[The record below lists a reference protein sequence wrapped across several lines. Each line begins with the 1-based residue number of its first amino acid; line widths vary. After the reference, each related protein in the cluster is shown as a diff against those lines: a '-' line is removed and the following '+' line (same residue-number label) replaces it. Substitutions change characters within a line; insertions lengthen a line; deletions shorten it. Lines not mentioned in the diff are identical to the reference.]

1 MPSSLKFVLAL
12 IAAGIGLAIASGMVL
27 HYQSQQLLRTNA
39 EQLTGGDSEA
49 GRLLMT
55 RYGCSSCHEIS
66 GVPDA
71 RGTVGPSLTGIA
83 ERSLIA
89 GKLPN
94 TPANMIR
101 WIREPQSISPGS
113 GMPNLGASEKDARDM
128 AAYVY
133 TLDRGVPD
141 K

>member
-1 MPSSLKFVLAL
+1 MPSSLKFVVAL
-12 IAAGIGLAIASGMVL
+12 IAAGICLAVGSGLVI
-27 HYQSQQLLRTNA
+27 HYQAQQEVRTNA
-39 EQLTGGDSEA
+39 EQLTGGDSKA

-66 GVPDA
+66 GVPAA
-71 RGTVGPSLTGIA
+71 RGMVGPSLTGVA
-83 ERSLIA
+83 ERSLLA

-113 GMPNLGASEKDARDM
+113 GMPNLGASETDARDM
-128 AAYVY
+128 AAYLY
-133 TLDRGVPD
+133 TLNKGVPD

>member
-12 IAAGIGLAIASGMVL
+12 IAAGICLAIGSGMVL

-49 GRLLMT
+49 GQLLVT

-83 ERSLIA
+83 ERSFVAVETAAANPALAGVALIDA
-89 GKLPN
+89 WNIG
-94 TPANMIR
+94 
-101 WIREPQSISPGS
+101 
-113 GMPNLGASEKDARDM
+113 KDARDM
-128 AAYVY
+128 AAYLY
-133 TLDRGVPD
+133 TLSRGVPD

>member
-1 MPSSLKFVLAL
+1 MPSSLKFVLGL
-12 IAAGIGLAIASGMVL
+12 IAAGLCLAFGSGLVL

-39 EQLTGGDSEA
+39 EQLAGGNSEN
-49 GRLLMT
+49 GQLLMT
-55 RYGCSSCHEIS
+55 RYGCSSCHAIS

-94 TPANMIR
+94 TPANLIR

-113 GMPNLGASEKDARDM
+113 GMPNLGASDQDARDM
-128 AAYVY
+128 AAYLY
-133 TLDRGVPD
+133 TLSQGVPD